1 MGRYCPKEG
10 KNRRKVHYF
19 LSTHQ
24 NMKYGHSKK
33 QSSSLNRSL
42 GRQVEDE
49 VFSRVC
55 VALAFQQRCCF
66 FAITSVTQ
74 GTEVERQVGENAGK
88 GRKKNHRFLSC

>member
-19 LSTHQ
+19 LSIYQ
-24 NMKYGHSKK
+24 IWNIDIAKYTYI
-33 QSSSLNRSL
+33 LNRSI

-55 VALAFQQRCCF
+55 VARVFQQRCCF
-66 FAITSVTQ
+66 FAVTSVTQ

-88 GRKKNHRFLSC
+88 GRKKNHRFLCC